1 MTLKYYYKFFLSIR
15 ITRTYELCHVLF
27 SFALIIKLLN
37 IAGLTSCRLKE

>member
-1 MTLKYYYKFFLSIR
+1 MTLKYYYKFFLRTR
-15 ITRTYELCHVLF
+15 ITYELFHVLF